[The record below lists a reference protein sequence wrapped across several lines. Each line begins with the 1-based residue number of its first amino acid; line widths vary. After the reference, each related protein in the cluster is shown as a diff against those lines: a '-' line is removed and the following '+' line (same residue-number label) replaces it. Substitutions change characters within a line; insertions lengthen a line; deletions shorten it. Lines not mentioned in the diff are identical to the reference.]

1 MREAGI
7 IGLPGG
13 TGRPGPYRFMP
24 PRGHNPSHRL
34 PKGLSGGFLDRFDN
48 EWVRGPAH
56 GKAAADRDLF
66 EWDVQLSP
74 QGMFK
79 WGHAAHPNQ
88 SYIDVTRMGFI
99 SH

>member
-1 MREAGI
+1 MREARI

-13 TGRPGPYRFMP
+13 TGRPGPYSFMP
-24 PRGHNPSHRL
+24 ARGYNPSHRL

-79 WGHAAHPNQ
+79 LGHAVHPNQ
-88 SYIDVTRMGFI
+88 SYINVTCMEFI